1 MNETSSYKT
10 TPLELEMVID
20 NDANEFL
27 EFMAKKIQSYS
38 YENRVG

>member
-1 MNETSSYKT
+1 LEYQYKMNETSSYKT

-27 EFMAKKIQSYS
+27 EFMAKKI
-38 YENRVG
+38 